1 MLRKDT
7 HFIEISKS
15 QKLPK
20 SHPATKQETQQKN
33 VEQSALLSCIRELLN
48 VLSLSF
54 QLQRVMAF

>member
-20 SHPATKQETQQKN
+20 SQPATKQETQQKN